1 MDICEFP
8 IHTCAHLHLQALL
21 HIKKEL
27 FCSERSGPE
36 QSQDTLLNYTKRTQH
51 FVSVHP
57 QAPFPV
63 TVTFCPSCKTAEAIW
78 DLSCLLP
85 LEFSI
90 KDNFG
95 TALRQTSLNPQRT
108 DCTRAGQNASLCLHR
123 TQPVSTG
130 VQKKLTPSKTS
141 ALGPKCVFQILRSDK
156 DPRNWSQGLSHVLWP
171 IWWMSLLLV
180 PILHSAAESGRFCSQ
195 NFCSCLHICTL
206 GSLPLFLNSVVFSAS
221 NQTKR
226 FLTVLF

>member
-1 MDICEFP
+1 MCPSPSPSI
-8 IHTCAHLHLQALL
+8 TAH
-21 HIKKEL
+21 KKRNY
-27 FCSERSGPE
+27 SVQKGAV
-36 QSQDTLLNYTKRTQH
+36 QSSPKIPYWTMCKRTQH

-90 KDNFG
+90 KDNFC
-95 TALRQTSLNPQRT
+95 TALRQTSLNPQRI

-221 NQTKR
+221 NQTKC